1 MNYLKFDKN
10 LLINLDQSLPK
21 EILRTNKAGSYHCT
35 TIIGCNTRK
44 QHGLLI
50 TPVKE
55 LNNDNYVLL
64 SSLDETVIQHGAP
77 FNLGIHRYKNGVYS
91 PNGHKYLRE
100 FNCDTVPKL
109 TYRVGGVILSKEK
122 VFVAHKNQILIKYT
136 LLEAH
141 SPTTLQFQPFLAF
154 RNVMSLC
161 SENQQINKEYEETKN
176 GVSFCLYPG
185 FPRLYMQFN
194 RNPEFVYEPNWY
206 KDIEYIKDMAR
217 QEPCTEDLW
226 VPGYF
231 RLPIKKG
238 ETIIFS
244 ASTEPADPEVFEST
258 FEKEAQSRTSRTS
271 FFNCL
276 KNSAKQCYI
285 KDNDKDY
292 LLAGYPWFKILARD
306 MFIALPG
313 TTLSINHRKDFE
325 SIMDTAVESLL
336 RYMKTGKPDETIKDI
351 DLPDIPLWAT
361 WTMLQYF
368 KATNAEDTIAR
379 YGKALE
385 EIINFILDEKQK
397 NLYINENGM
406 LSTNGTIKPVT
417 WMDALMENGSPMV
430 PRSGFIV
437 EYNALWYN
445 ALMFALKLFEDAKEK
460 PARMAE
466 WENVAEKLKVAFVK
480 TFMNDHGY
488 LYDYVDGNYMDLN
501 VRPNMVIAAG
511 CDFSPLDRVQRKK
524 ILDFATRELL
534 TPNGLRTL
542 SPKSYFYNPFFVGN
556 HNERQAAY
564 YNGTTRPWLTGF
576 FTDAYLKVFGH
587 SGVAFLRRMLIGY
600 ENDMTR
606 ECVGSISELY
616 DGNPPYTGHGAI
628 SYAPSVGEVL
638 RALYTLNSFDI

>member
-351 DLPDIPLWAT
+351 DLPDIPLWTT

-460 PARMAE
+460 PARMTE

>member
-556 HNERQAAY
+556 HDERQAAY

>member
-238 ETIIFS
+238 EAIIFS

>member
-336 RYMKTGKPDETIKDI
+336 RYMKTGKPDETIKYI

>member
-244 ASTEPADPEVFEST
+244 ASTEPTDPEVFEST

>member
-244 ASTEPADPEVFEST
+244 ASTEPADPDVFEST

-466 WENVAEKLKVAFVK
+466 WESVAEKLKVAFVK

>member
-244 ASTEPADPEVFEST
+244 ASTEPADPDVFEST

-466 WENVAEKLKVAFVK
+466 WENVAEKLKVTFVK

-556 HNERQAAY
+556 HDERQAAY

>member
-325 SIMDTAVESLL
+325 SIMDTAVESLV

-351 DLPDIPLWAT
+351 DLPDIPLWTT

>member
-445 ALMFALKLFEDAKEK
+445 ALMFALKLFEEAKEK